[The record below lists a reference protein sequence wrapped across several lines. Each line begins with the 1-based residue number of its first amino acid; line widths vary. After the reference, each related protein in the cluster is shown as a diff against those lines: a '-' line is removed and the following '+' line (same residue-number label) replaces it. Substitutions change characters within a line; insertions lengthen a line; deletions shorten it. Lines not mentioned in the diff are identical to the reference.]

1 VNYLERQFG
10 AHNYISIRNEYFDDI
25 VGQRTGTKTRYTEHL
40 FGWGHW
46 VGTTILFR
54 PEVRFEHS
62 YDAPA
67 YQNGT
72 KKSQLTAAGDVI
84 FFF

>member
-1 VNYLERQFG
+1 MPTTTSRPK
-10 AHNYISIRNEYFDDI
+10 YFDDI
-25 VGQRTGTKTRYTEHL
+25 VGQRTGTKSRYAEHL

-46 VGTTILFR
+46 IGTTALLR
-54 PEVRFEHS
+54 PEVRNERS
-62 YDAPA
+62 YHNPA

-72 KKSQLTAAGDVI
+72 KKSPLTAAGDVI

>member
-1 VNYLERQFG
+1 M
-10 AHNYISIRNEYFDDI
+10 NYIEL
-25 VGQRTGTKTRYTEHL
+25 QL
-40 FGWGHW
+40 
-46 VGTTILFR
+46 R